1 MTIAIGNFLVN
12 SHPAWGNDGKPEQ
25 QVYSIVNFLRR
36 TTMVDSIGTIVLISI
51 PLFAAL
57 IVILD
62 DGVIHSVHK
71 K

>member
-1 MTIAIGNFLVN
+1 
-12 SHPAWGNDGKPEQ
+12 
-25 QVYSIVNFLRR
+25 
-36 TTMVDSIGTIVLISI
+36 MVDTIGTIVLISM